1 MRYGK
6 VFLVGAGPGAADL
19 VTVRAVRCLQ
29 QADVLIY
36 DRLVSLELLDFVPG
50 NCKKIYVGKRKNLH
64 VMSQDEINR
73 ELVRQARLGKVVVR
87 LKGGD
92 PFIFGR
98 GGEEVDELAR
108 AGIAWEIVPG
118 VTAASGA
125 GASLG
130 MPLTHRDEA
139 QALTFVT
146 AHRKSGQFDLDWSLV
161 LHDRQTVA
169 FYMAL
174 SCAADLVDELLARG
188 KSPDT
193 PFTIVANGTCSNE
206 QYESCR
212 LARSQS
218 AVGTRTFSFAGPVGT
233 WPKTEKRAA
242 IVCTFSGSGWERTAA
257 CGGWPCGHLA
267 RIVLGLVSVSQVDA
281 EAGTLFAGK
290 SKLLV
295 KTGHGMIVSPNLQ
308 IYLGTSKPG

>member
-118 VTAASGA
+118 CDCG
-125 GASLG
+125 
-130 MPLTHRDEA
+130 PLA
-139 QALTFVT
+139 QEP
-146 AHRKSGQFDLDWSLV
+146 V
-161 LHDRQTVA
+161 L
-169 FYMAL
+169 
-174 SCAADLVDELLARG
+174 E
-188 KSPDT
+188 
-193 PFTIVANGTCSNE
+193 
-206 QYESCR
+206 CR
-212 LARSQS
+212 
-218 AVGTRTFSFAGPVGT
+218 
-233 WPKTEKRAA
+233 
-242 IVCTFSGSGWERTAA
+242 
-257 CGGWPCGHLA
+257 
-267 RIVLGLVSVSQVDA
+267 
-281 EAGTLFAGK
+281 
-290 SKLLV
+290 
-295 KTGHGMIVSPNLQ
+295 
-308 IYLGTSKPG
+308 

>member
-1 MRYGK
+1 MGYGK

-29 QADVLIY
+29 QADVLIF

-50 NCKKIYVGKRKNLH
+50 NCKKVYVGKRKNLH

-193 PFTIVANGTCSNE
+193 PFTIVANGTCSNA
-206 QYESCR
+206 QSESCR
-212 LARSQS
+212 LAE
-218 AVGTRTFSFAGPVGT
+218 AKAL
-233 WPKTEKRAA
+233 
-242 IVCTFSGSGWERTAA
+242 
-257 CGGWPCGHLA
+257 LA
-267 RIVLGLVSVSQVDA
+267 RERFPSPALLVLGPRPRKERLLSAPFQDQ
-281 EAGTLFAGK
+281 AGSELQPVVAG
-290 SKLLV
+290 LAV
-295 KTGHGMIVSPNLQ
+295 T
-308 IYLGTSKPG
+308 